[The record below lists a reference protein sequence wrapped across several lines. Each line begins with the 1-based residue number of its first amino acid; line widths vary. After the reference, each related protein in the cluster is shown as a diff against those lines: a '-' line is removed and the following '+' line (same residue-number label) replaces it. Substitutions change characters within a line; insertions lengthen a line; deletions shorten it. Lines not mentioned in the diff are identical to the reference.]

1 MSLRQLKGHILH
13 ESRELG
19 FPNRAVYTDAT
30 LSGAMYFV
38 SPLSLPYVLDELVP
52 QLEAALDGR
61 APRRIASGG

>member
-1 MSLRQLKGHILH
+1 VSLRQLKGHILH

-38 SPLSLPYVLDELVP
+38 TPLNLPYVLKRLVP
-52 QLEAALDGR
+52 QLEAAIDGR
-61 APRRIASGG
+61 APRRMG